1 MNAEELDLLKNK
13 IKLLNVLN
21 YLFLVINIILIVI
34 PFVHYWSVGFK
45 FDTYFLII
53 TILNIIAFYI
63 SYLIVNKLVFFKNK
77 HKHFTYKLTNKHQE
91 NGK

>member
-21 YLFLVINIILIVI
+21 YLFIAINTILVVI
-34 PFVHYWSVGFK
+34 PFIHYWSIGFK

-53 TILNIIAFYI
+53 TALNIIAFYI
-63 SYLIVNKLVFFKNK
+63 SYLIANKLVFLKNK
-77 HKHFTYKLTNKHQE
+77 HNHFTFKLTNKHQE
-91 NGK
+91 YGK